1 MQAYCCK
8 VLFCA
13 TALIL
18 VSSAADAR
26 YWRHYG
32 YHWHGRSW
40 NGSPSGSDERQVEK
54 QPLGTEPGNDP
65 RQVGDFGAAIE
76 QMIHA
81 CDRQVAELKDMPLTA
96 VAQVVD
102 PTPDQ
107 REALDHIRSVALDA
121 SETLAA
127 VCPKNASA
135 SIHERL
141 ETLSRTLDAR
151 AASLATLRPAFVT
164 FYGLLND
171 EQKARL
177 VAMTP
182 PREAQT
188 PSEVA
193 SRSHQSHDV
202 AQRRGNSDGDL
213 YCQQW
218 VTYLK
223 RWPIR
228 QIEDRGHLS
237 DEQRANLYDLT
248 AAIYREAGRLGTGC
262 HVDDRFTP
270 PGRLEAREQQLRALV
285 RSVDAI
291 SPVFSRFEDELT
303 DPQKAQLRGT
313 LDLSNTIGQR
323 SVSQ

>member
-141 ETLSRTLDAR
+141 ETLSRTLDAM

-193 SRSHQSHDV
+193 SRSRQSHDV

>member
-26 YWRHYG
+26 YWRYYG

-40 NGSPSGSDERQVEK
+40 NGSPSESDERQVGK

-102 PTPDQ
+102 PTPDE

-141 ETLSRTLDAR
+141 ETLSRTLDAM

-188 PSEVA
+188 PSGVV
-193 SRSHQSHDV
+193 SRSRQSQDV

-223 RWPIR
+223 RWSIR

-237 DEQRANLYDLT
+237 DEQRANL
-248 AAIYREAGRLGTGC
+248 
-262 HVDDRFTP
+262 P
-270 PGRLEAREQQLRALV
+270 
-285 RSVDAI
+285 
-291 SPVFSRFEDELT
+291 
-303 DPQKAQLRGT
+303 
-313 LDLSNTIGQR
+313 
-323 SVSQ
+323 